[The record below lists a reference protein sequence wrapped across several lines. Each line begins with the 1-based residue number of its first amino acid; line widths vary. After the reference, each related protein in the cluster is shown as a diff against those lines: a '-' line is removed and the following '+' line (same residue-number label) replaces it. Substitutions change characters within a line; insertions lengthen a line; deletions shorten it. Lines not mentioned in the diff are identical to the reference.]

1 MPARFLGRN
10 LQFHRFIVMAY
21 AIIKTGGKQY
31 KVAVGD
37 KLNVEKLEVEE
48 GENAVFDQV
57 LACGEGA
64 ELTVGAPTVEGA
76 SVVAKVVKQYRGPK
90 VIAFKF
96 RKRKGYHRTVGHRQS
111 LTLVEVVSINA

>member
-1 MPARFLGRN
+1 MS
-10 LQFHRFIVMAY
+10 Y

-31 KVAVGD
+31 KVSVGD
-37 KLNVEKLEVEE
+37 KFDVEKLEVAE

-57 LACGEGA
+57 LAVGEGSS
-64 ELTVGAPTVEGA
+64 LQVGAPTVEGA
-76 SVVAKVVKQYRGPK
+76 NVVAKVVRQHRGEK

-111 LTLVEVVSINA
+111 LTCVEVVSINA